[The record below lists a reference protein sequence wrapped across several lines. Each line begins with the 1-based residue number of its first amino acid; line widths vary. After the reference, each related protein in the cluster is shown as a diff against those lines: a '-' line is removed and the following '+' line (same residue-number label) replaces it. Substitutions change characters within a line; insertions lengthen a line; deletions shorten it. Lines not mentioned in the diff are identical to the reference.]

1 MIVVIAAIAIAW
13 ALLTVLIVGICRAA
27 RRGDQVR
34 RPETTTT
41 PSASRPDPHTARNR
55 CWRLPADSAFGR
67 LPRTAHR
74 PGVDRV

>member
-1 MIVVIAAIAIAW
+1 MIVVIATIAIAW

-34 RPETTTT
+34 RPETTA